1 MSRNTSVLCDA
12 RRHAK
17 EETQFW
23 CANSFTQFG
32 CLLVDAEDLALFN
45 AKCGAVSLLVGFY

>member
-1 MSRNTSVLCDA
+1 MMQVVMCRKPNLGVQTVLP
-12 RRHAK
+12 
-17 EETQFW
+17 
-23 CANSFTQFG
+23 SFG